1 MNALLSEIYCFPKA
15 YIQKNERWHEIN
27 LPVKL
32 KTIKE
37 IMLNVERVREEP
49 LLLHKLVRHET

>member
-32 KTIKE
+32 KTIRE
-37 IMLNVERVREEP
+37 TMLNVEKGKRRVIT
-49 LLLHKLVRHET
+49 LTQTC

>member
-32 KTIKE
+32 KTIRKT
-37 IMLNVERVREEP
+37 MLNVEKGKRRVIT
-49 LLLHKLVRHET
+49 LTQTC